1 MRPPTSNHTETSDQI
16 LCKRTTYVSAH
27 LEYFD
32 YLHLLLDRA
41 ALPHCNVQLP
51 NLTTMAAMVVEL
63 QGLYPTT
70 PWLNGV
76 VLGRLLHRVLPGMLT
91 WHGGR
96 DEAWHL
102 ACKLKI
108 TQETT
113 VYRFPTVQRGR
124 SAVADFVV
132 AKPAWT
138 NDHDQWQGPA
148 RDEEW

>member
-1 MRPPTSNHTETSDQI
+1 MNLSSNHTDTDPQK
-16 LCKRTTYVSAH
+16 LLKRASYVAEH
-27 LEYFD
+27 REYFD

-41 ALPHCNVQLP
+41 ALPQCNVQLP

-96 DEAWHL
+96 NEAWHS
-102 ACKLKI
+102 ACKLKV
-108 TQETT
+108 TLDTT
-113 VYRFPTVQRGR
+113 AYRFPTVQRGR
-124 SAVADFVV
+124 SAVIDFVA

-138 NDHDQWQGPA
+138 NDHDQWQRPSC
-148 RDEEW
+148 EEDW